1 MGTVHSNSKK
11 VNPLK
16 FVLKWIVNGAI
27 VGSLLMYYA
36 NVSFM
41 MAAITATALTLI
53 AYFAGDQLILR
64 YSNNAVATV
73 ADAVMAFAILWLASY
88 SMNWDLSAGEILVI
102 TLILGVAEWFI
113 HRYVFQT
120 KLSVQ
125 SS

>member
-1 MGTVHSNSKK
+1 M
-11 VNPLK
+11 K

-36 NVSFM
+36 NVGFM
-41 MAAITATALTLI
+41 MAAITATVLTLI

-73 ADAVMAFAILWLASY
+73 ADAVMAYAILWLASY

-102 TLILGVAEWFI
+102 TLILGIAEWFI